1 MKIAKTGTFSEKG
14 GIDNKRNRIEMISNN
29 SSLLAALSLGDPE
42 AEQTIHYSRWLTLSA
57 G

>member
-14 GIDNKRNRIEMISNN
+14 GVDNKRIEMISNN

-57 G
+57 D